1 MLAAI
6 DFDDETPLEADE
18 IKNEVLKGHL
28 ATELEVCEA
37 VIAEQLPHARF
48 SIGWLPTYPFCEVA
62 DALGGRSMMRCLRH
76 EPLILSLAPRTPLHP
91 LPSAASSASPL
102 PLWERSHRIDRC
114 DAGEGF
120 SPR

>member
-48 SIGWLPTYPFCEVA
+48 GIGWLPTHPFREVA
-62 DALGGRSMMRCLRH
+62 DALGGRSMVRCLRH
-76 EPLILSLAPRTPLHP
+76 EPL
-91 LPSAASSASPL
+91 PSAANSAPPL
-102 PLWERSHRIDRC
+102 PLWERSRSRSER
-114 DAGEGF
+114 G
-120 SPR
+120 